1 MIYVCG
7 MARAIKYEKSCGI
20 ILVNN
25 DDILLLHYPSG
36 HWDFPKGHV
45 DGEEKEEDTARREL
59 LEETGISDVIFI
71 DGFRYATSYHY
82 RRGRHIYHKK
92 VVYFLGKTN
101 KIDVTISHEHQGF
114 KWCNWKESL
123 ETLTFINSQS
133 ILTEAERF
141 LKPEQ
146 P

>member
-1 MIYVCG
+1 

-25 DDILLLHYPSG
+25 DDVLLLHYPSG

-59 LEETGISDVIFI
+59 LEETGIADVVFI

-92 VVYFLGKTN
+92 VVYFLGKTS
-101 KIDVTISHEHQGF
+101 KVDVIISHEHQGF

-146 P
+146 S